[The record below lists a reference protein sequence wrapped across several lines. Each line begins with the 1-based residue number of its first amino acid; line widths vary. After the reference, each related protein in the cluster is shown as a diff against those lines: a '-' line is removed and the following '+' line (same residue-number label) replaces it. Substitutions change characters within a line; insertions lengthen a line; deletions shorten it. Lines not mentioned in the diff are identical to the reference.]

1 MGPPQSFVAEELRIV
16 ALVPLDANDVG
27 AGQLTSR
34 HCWVRH
40 VPAPKGLRMNDAA
53 NDLVSVWSLC
63 LASGNSADSTMIWS
77 TWSIA
82 PAVTL
87 PLVLFGA
94 LYAAGVFRRAAE
106 PHDSGALCCEMAAA
120 AAALL
125 LLVAAVVSPLCRL
138 SAALASVHM
147 VQHLVLVI
155 LVPQLIVVAAPLRTL
170 EAGLRRATRATSSNG
185 RQQLQWDRPLL
196 AAGAY
201 GFLIWFWHAPA
212 TYELALTSVG
222 WHLLYLGS
230 LMLVSLWFWA
240 CVFHTASIGAA
251 ALALLLTMVHTG
263 LLGALLT
270 FAPWPLYPIMGGGAI
285 AFGLSPIED
294 QQLAGLIMWVPMG
307 LIYLLSALWVMSRGF
322 SARSLGQS
330 SAAAGSVDRR

>member
-1 MGPPQSFVAEELRIV
+1 
-16 ALVPLDANDVG
+16 
-27 AGQLTSR
+27 
-34 HCWVRH
+34 
-40 VPAPKGLRMNDAA
+40 MNDPA
-53 NDLVSVWSLC
+53 NDLATVWSLC
-63 LASGNSADSTMIWS
+63 LASGNSVDSAMIWS
-77 TWSIA
+77 MWSIA

-94 LYAAGVFRRAAE
+94 VYAVGVFQRAAE
-106 PHDSGALCCEMAAA
+106 PHDLGALCYEMTAAA
-120 AAALL
+120 AAML

-147 VQHLVLVI
+147 VQHLVLVV
-155 LVPQLIVVAAPLRTL
+155 LVPQLIVFAAPVRTL
-170 EAGLRRATRATSSNG
+170 AAGLRRATRATSSNG
-185 RQQLQWDRPLL
+185 GQDLQWNRPLL

-240 CVFHTASIGAA
+240 CVFHTGLIGAA

-270 FAPWPLYPIMGGGAI
+270 FAPWSLYPIMGGGAVT
-285 AFGLSPIED
+285 FGLSPIED

-307 LIYLLSALWVMSRGF
+307 LIYLLSALFVISRGF
-322 SARSLGQS
+322 SAQSLGQS
-330 SAAAGSVDRR
+330 SATTGRTDWT